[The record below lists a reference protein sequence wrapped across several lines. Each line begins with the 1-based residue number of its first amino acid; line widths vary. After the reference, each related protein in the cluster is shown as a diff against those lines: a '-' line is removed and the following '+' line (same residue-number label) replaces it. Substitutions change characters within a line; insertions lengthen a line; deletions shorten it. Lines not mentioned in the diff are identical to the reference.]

1 MVENAPADHGAH
13 GENLHDIA
21 IVGGGLVGAAAALGA
36 ALQGW
41 RVLLLDRAEPAW
53 EPGRLG
59 MDIRNVAVSPAS
71 MALLDELGVWRDQQ
85 AIAYSH
91 MRVWEEQGTR
101 RIDFD
106 AADVQRHE
114 LGWIAENGPL
124 VASLWQR
131 LRAQDGITIRTADRL
146 IGLDP
151 GTEAVKLH
159 LTRHGEQASAA
170 APTASERLRA
180 RLVVGADGARSAVRQ
195 LLDVSVEAFDTGHHA
210 LATVIRT
217 SNPHDGTAFQRFLLD
232 GPLALLPGRHPR
244 QSSVVWS
251 QPPASAERRAAL
263 SDAAFCQ
270 EIASASEHCLG
281 SVEEVDQRM
290 VFPLQQMLAASFN
303 PVPRVLLIG
312 DAGRVLHPLAGL
324 GANLGFEDVRD
335 LLNELD
341 GLLPGGDPGA
351 AGTWASFARRRRI
364 RSRLMVDIMGGL
376 RRAYASNDPLLQ
388 WLRNLGV
395 GWVDSSGLLK
405 RQIIREALGLG
416 PLARVSRRSL
426 EPEL

>member
-1 MVENAPADHGAH
+1 MVENPPADHGL
-13 GENLHDIA
+13 GGLDLHDIA
-21 IVGGGLVGAAAALGA
+21 VVGGGLVGAAAALGA

-41 RVLLLDRAEPAW
+41 RVLLVDRAEPVW
-53 EPGRLG
+53 RPGLLG

-71 MALLDELGVWRDQQ
+71 MALLDGLGVWREQH

-101 RIDFD
+101 RLDFD
-106 AADVQRHE
+106 AADVQRQE

-131 LRAQDGITIRTADRL
+131 LRAQDGITSCTDVRL
-146 IGLDP
+146 VGLEP

-159 LTRHGEQASAA
+159 LTEHGEQASAGTL
-170 APTASERLRA
+170 TARA

-195 LLDVSVEAFDTGHHA
+195 LLDVPVEAFDTGHHA

-217 SNPHDGTAFQRFLLD
+217 SKPHDGTAFQRFLLD

-251 QPPASAERRAAL
+251 QPPASAQRRSAL
-263 SDAAFCQ
+263 TDAAFCQ

-281 SVEEVDQRM
+281 SVEAVDHRM
-290 VFPLQQMLAASFN
+290 VFPLQQMLAATFN
-303 PVPRVLLIG
+303 PMQRVLLIG

-335 LLNELD
+335 LLNVLRP
-341 GLLPGGDPGA
+341 LLPGADPGA
-351 AGTWASFARRRRI
+351 AGAWLSFARRRRS

-376 RRAYASNDPLLQ
+376 RRAYASKDPLLQ
-388 WLRNLGV
+388 WLRNVGV
-395 GWVDSSGLLK
+395 GWVDSSVLLK

-416 PLARVSRRSL
+416 PIARGPL
-426 EPEL
+426 EPE